1 MAIADASVWADG
13 CRVADDVPFDR
24 VFETAAERSGFAWV
38 DLTDPTEAEL
48 REVAAELDLHHLLVE
63 DVVSRGQR
71 PKLEAYGGTEY
82 CVIHHVEQHGLEQR
96 GADDADPVVHELHA
110 IVSER
115 SVVTVSWGGDRAPVR
130 VRERLERGLG
140 SLEPG
145 PRTVL
150 YALLDDAADAHERLA
165 MAVHGTI
172 EGIEDVFFGEEHPPT
187 VDIYRTMRRVLTLQ
201 RAADPM
207 SDVVERVASRT
218 AEADLELRR
227 HLRDVDDHARRT
239 ATRLGGD
246 RDLLASMLQL
256 ASARVAERQN
266 DELRSM
272 TEHQIEQNDQTKKVT
287 SWAAILFAPTLIAGI
302 YGMNFRHMPELHWLL
317 GYPFAIVLMLAFAGV
332 LYLVFKRRHWL

>member
-1 MAIADASVWADG
+1 MPIADASVWADG
-13 CRVADDVPFDR
+13 RRIAEAVPFDR
-24 VFETAAERSGFAWV
+24 VFETAAEHGGFAWV
-38 DLTDPTEAEL
+38 DLVDPTEAEL
-48 REVAAELDLHHLLVE
+48 RQVADELELHHLLIE

-71 PKLEAYGGTEY
+71 PKLEAYGATEY
-82 CVIHHVEQHGLEQR
+82 CVIHRVEQR
-96 GADDADPVVHELHA
+96 GADDAEPVVHELHV
-110 IVSER
+110 IVSAG
-115 SVVTVSWGGDRAPVR
+115 SVVIVSWGGDDAPAR
-130 VRERLERGLG
+130 VRERLEGGLD
-140 SLEPG
+140 SLQPA
-145 PRTVL
+145 PRAVL

-165 MAVHGTI
+165 MAAHRQI
-172 EGIEDVFFGEEHPPT
+172 EGIEDIFFGEEHPPT
-187 VDIYRTMRRVLTLQ
+187 VDIYRAMRRVLTLQ

-218 AEADLELRR
+218 DEADLELRR

-239 ATRLGGD
+239 ATRLLGD

>member
-1 MAIADASVWADG
+1 MPIADASIWADS
-13 CRVADDVPFDR
+13 RPVAGAVPFDR
-24 VFETAAERSGFAWV
+24 VFETAAEHHGFAWV
-38 DLTDPTEAEL
+38 DLVDPTEAEL

-63 DVVSRGQR
+63 DVVARGQR

-82 CVIHHVEQHGLEQR
+82 CVVHRVEARDHGL
-96 GADDADPVVHELHA
+96 DDELEAHEVHA
-110 IVSER
+110 ILSDHCI
-115 SVVTVSWGGDRAPVR
+115 VTVSWRGDDALRR
-130 VRERLERGLG
+130 VRDRLEQGIE
-140 SLEPG
+140 SLELG
-145 PRTVL
+145 PRAVL
-150 YALLDDAADAHERLA
+150 YAILDDAADAHERLA
-165 MAVHGTI
+165 LAVHGQI

-187 VDIYRTMRRVLTLQ
+187 VDIYRAMRRVLTLQ

-207 SDVVERVASRT
+207 SDVVERVASR
-218 AEADLELRR
+218 ADEHAVELRR

-266 DELRSM
+266 EELRAM
-272 TEHQIEQNDQTKKVT
+272 TEHQIEQNEQTKKVT

-302 YGMNFRHMPELHWLL
+302 YGMNFRHMPELHWLF
-317 GYPFAIVLMLAFAGV
+317 GYPFAIVLMLAFAGI